1 MGINWGLDGVW
12 CFLNIYKKKWRF
24 KNNKSGVLCMFNFQW
39 RTPCLPEVLCDFAIM
54 AGGALLL
61 VLPQGRF
68 AERMA
73 QD

>member
-1 MGINWGLDGVW
+1 
-12 CFLNIYKKKWRF
+12 
-24 KNNKSGVLCMFNFQW
+24 MFNFQW
-39 RTPCLPEVLCDFAIM
+39 RTPCLPAVLCDFSII

-73 QD
+73 RVSIASADLAQD